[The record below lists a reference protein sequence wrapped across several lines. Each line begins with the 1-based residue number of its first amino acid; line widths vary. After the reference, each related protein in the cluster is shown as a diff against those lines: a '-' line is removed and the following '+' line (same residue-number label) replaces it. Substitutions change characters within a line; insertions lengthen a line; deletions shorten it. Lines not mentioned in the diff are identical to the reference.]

1 MTCFDIPG
9 AYLKAET
16 DKDVI
21 VVIEGPLEEL
31 MVKFGPSFYRK
42 YVTTKLKGKPLI
54 YVKMHKALYG
64 IICSALLFYKN
75 IVKDLDDYG
84 FETNEYDPC
93 VANNTVNGY
102 QMTVFLYVGD
112 FKMYHK
118 GEFEINIFVTYLQE
132 IYGVLQASR
141 IKVHN

>member
-1 MTCFDIPG
+1 MN
-9 AYLKAET
+9 
-16 DKDVI
+16 
-21 VVIEGPLEEL
+21 
-31 MVKFGPSFYRK
+31 
-42 YVTTKLKGKPLI
+42 
-54 YVKMHKALYG
+54 KALYV
-64 IICSALLFYKN
+64 ILRSALLFYKN
-75 IVKDLDDYG
+75 IVKKLEDHG
-84 FETNEYDPC
+84 FENNEYDPC
-93 VANNTVNGY
+93 VAKNTVNGY

>member
-1 MTCFDIPG
+1 MLRST
-9 AYLKAET
+9 
-16 DKDVI
+16 
-21 VVIEGPLEEL
+21 
-31 MVKFGPSFYRK
+31 
-42 YVTTKLKGKPLI
+42 
-54 YVKMHKALYG
+54 
-64 IICSALLFYKN
+64 LLVYKN
-75 IVKDLDDYG
+75 ILKDLEDYG
-84 FETNEYDPC
+84 FETNEYDPY
-93 VANNTVNGY
+93 VKNKTVNGY